1 MIMIG
6 SPREAHKMS
15 GKWQSC
21 AMSIIH
27 WATFLLSFTLINNW
41 LIWKSSILW
50 AKWETTDKRNDWKR
64 RLASGIRRIWALSSY
79 DCILRMKTFYK
90 HKSKYFIVLLRIIFL
105 LYSVFSYNNQRLF
118 EFEFTRTHLLLFV

>member
-1 MIMIG
+1 M
-6 SPREAHKMS
+6 AHRVNHIKCLENGIVVPDS
-15 GKWQSC
+15 SSNNW

-27 WATFLLSFTLINNW
+27 WATFLLSVTLINNW
-41 LIWKSSILW
+41 LIG
-50 AKWETTDKRNDWKR
+50 AKWETADKQNDWKR

-79 DCILRMKTFYK
+79 GCILRMKTFYK
-90 HKSKYFIVLLRIIFL
+90 HKSKYFILSLRIIFL